1 MFRRNFELF
10 VALKYLTAKGKETFL
25 SVITLIS
32 VGGVAVGVAALIIVI
47 SVMNGFETD
56 MREKILG
63 TTAHIQVY
71 HVDHQGITD
80 YEAMAEKIRGVA
92 GVVGVAPFVFTEGIL
107 SSKDDSI
114 GVAVRGVD
122 PVLNREVSDIEGRLV
137 AGSMELTIPEK
148 EGVPPMTL
156 HGPAPKDG
164 IVLGSDLAKNLNVKL
179 NDTVT
184 LISPQLIWNPI
195 APVPPK
201 MKNFRVVGIF
211 DIGMYEYDSTL
222 CIVGI
227 KQAQEFLELEGKVN
241 GLEVKVDDVFAA
253 PEIADKINDVV
264 GFPYYAS
271 DWTVTHEHLF
281 TILALEKTVMFVILA
296 LIVIVA
302 AFNILS
308 TLIMVVMEKTR
319 EIGIL
324 KAMGSTRAAVVRI
337 FVAMGLVIGLVGTS
351 VGVVLG
357 LVLSYLLDRYQF
369 VNVPAE
375 LYGLETMPVVIQAG
389 DVIVIC
395 VVGIGICVLATVYP
409 AFRAARLDPVQ
420 AIQYE

>member
-10 VALKYLTAKGKETFL
+10 VAIRYLTAKGKETFL

-32 VGGVAVGVAALIIVI
+32 VGGVAVGVAALIVVI

-56 MREKILG
+56 LREKILG
-63 TTAHIQVY
+63 TTSHIQLY
-71 HVDHQGITD
+71 HIDRQGITE
-80 YEAMAEKIRGVA
+80 YEEVAEKVRGVE
-92 GVVGVAPFVFTEGIL
+92 GVRGVAPFVFTEGIL

-114 GVAVRGVD
+114 GVLVRGVD
-122 PVLNREVSDIEGRLV
+122 PESNREVSNIEDRIV
-137 AGSMELTIPEK
+137 EGSMDFTPTADERVAPVSIN
-148 EGVPPMTL
+148 
-156 HGPAPKDG
+156 GPLPKDG
-164 IVLGSDLAKNLNVKL
+164 IVVGAKLAENLNVDL

-184 LISPQLIWNPI
+184 LISPQMIWNPI

-211 DIGMYEYDSTL
+211 DIGMYEYDATL
-222 CIVGI
+222 CYIGI
-227 KQAQEFLELEGKVN
+227 SQAKEFLGIGTKVN
-241 GLEVKVDDVFAA
+241 GLEVRVDDVFTA
-253 PEIADKINDVV
+253 PEVARDINEVI

-281 TILALEKTVMFVILA
+281 TILSLEKTVMFVILA

-324 KAMGSTRAAVVRI
+324 KAMGSTRAGVVRV
-337 FVAMGLVIGLVGTS
+337 FVAMGLIVGTVGTAIGLGVG
-351 VGVVLG
+351 LA
-357 LVLSYLLDRYQF
+357 LAYLLDRYQF
-369 VNVPAE
+369 VSVAAR
-375 LYGLETMPVVIQAG
+375 LYGMETMPVVVEARDI
-389 DVIVIC
+389 IIIC
-395 VVGIGICVLATVYP
+395 AVAVGISVLATVYP
-409 AFRAARLDPVQ
+409 AARAARLDPVQ

>member
-56 MREKILG
+56 MRDKILG
-63 TTAHIQVY
+63 TTAHIQIY

-80 YEAMAEKIRGVA
+80 YKAMAEKVRGVD
-92 GVVGVAPFVFTEGIL
+92 GVGGVAPFVFTEGIL

-122 PVLNREVSDIEGRLV
+122 PVLNREISDIEGRLV

-148 EGVPPMTL
+148 EGVQPMTL

-222 CIVGI
+222 CIIGI
-227 KQAQEFLELEGKVN
+227 KQAQDFLALDGKVN

-264 GFPYYAS
+264 GFPYFAS

-337 FVAMGLVIGLVGTS
+337 FVAMGFLIGLVGTS
-351 VGVVLG
+351 AGAVLG

-369 VNVPAE
+369 VKVPAE

-395 VVGIGICVLATVYP
+395 VVAIAISVLATVYP

>member
-56 MREKILG
+56 MRDKILG
-63 TTAHIQVY
+63 TTAHIQIY

-80 YEAMAEKIRGVA
+80 YKAMAEKVRGVD
-92 GVVGVAPFVFTEGIL
+92 GVGGVAPFVFTEGIL

-122 PVLNREVSDIEGRLV
+122 PVLNREISDIEGRLV

-222 CIVGI
+222 CIIGI
-227 KQAQEFLELEGKVN
+227 KQAQDFLALDGKVN

-264 GFPYYAS
+264 GFPYFAS

-337 FVAMGLVIGLVGTS
+337 FVAMGFLIGLVGTS
-351 VGVVLG
+351 AGAVLG

-369 VNVPAE
+369 VKVPAE

-395 VVGIGICVLATVYP
+395 VVAIAISVLATVYP